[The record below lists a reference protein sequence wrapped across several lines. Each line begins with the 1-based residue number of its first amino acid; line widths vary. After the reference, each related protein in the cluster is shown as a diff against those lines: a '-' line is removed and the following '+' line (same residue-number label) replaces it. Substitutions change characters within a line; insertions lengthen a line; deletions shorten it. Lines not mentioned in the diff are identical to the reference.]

1 MSTLGTNRV
10 VVRSLAEQ
18 WVVDLFVG
26 TRVVITIA
34 VSFARLVI
42 CSISSVGRFSL
53 FWIINASISFT
64 KCLCRAW
71 SEWRV
76 LFSFGVSHRLFLFDN
91 LLLL

>member
-18 WVVDLFVG
+18 WVVDVFVG

-42 CSISSVGRFSL
+42 C
-53 FWIINASISFT
+53 
-64 KCLCRAW
+64 
-71 SEWRV
+71 
-76 LFSFGVSHRLFLFDN
+76 
-91 LLLL
+91 